1 MSPTNPPA
9 VQPPSPPPSRPPS
22 PVPPLSSARALE
34 PSTAL
39 PSPGPAHPMQQEPT
53 AITRP
58 ASVAEVRAVWSG
70 MADSVHQLEREVAS
84 LERAAVTGT
93 LSARQERQLKLVP
106 GLRGLIGSYYS
117 VKWDMEEG
125 IGSAFASEGKVRMSP
140 TKKAEIVV
148 QLGGLRAAGERVRA
162 RLDRLE
168 ERWVE
173 LGQ

>member
-1 MSPTNPPA
+1 
-9 VQPPSPPPSRPPS
+9 
-22 PVPPLSSARALE
+22 
-34 PSTAL
+34 
-39 PSPGPAHPMQQEPT
+39 
-53 AITRP
+53 
-58 ASVAEVRAVWSG
+58 